1 MKFNLPKVG
10 ILAAVSVMA
19 GGIGSANAADPYDK
33 ALEARV
39 AALERE
45 LNVMQGDEKGKAIKP
60 ADVPTFLRAK
70 GSGVKE
76 LTISGD
82 LRLRYQYQ
90 TLEPQQPQ
98 VGNQEFPTFPT
109 SRDRNQQSSRP
120 TRFRLRVNFEY
131 VMSDNMFLGFS
142 FASGDAYGND
152 GTTATIANGFGKNQV
167 FIDKAYLGWNVIPK
181 TLTIIGGK
189 QDLPLY
195 VVDDFIYD
203 KTDLRVTGL
212 TEKFNFDITQSTKL
226 ELIAGQYIF
235 ADNVENNYSGT
246 NTNSAANGNTG
257 QAIGNRDVFWF
268 VGQAI
273 FTMNFG
279 QSYAPAP
286 AYDPKSTKPA
296 PPPVAS
302 GYAWNFKIGPTFSIY
317 ATGLSNGAGT
327 AAAPGNLNASGFPT
341 GNTPGVAGNTAG
353 FVSPAYNN
361 ANGVRQEVGQH
372 SQDNLAIFSLP
383 MEANFKIGNFAIKPY
398 SEFGYNFMGDERAK
412 DTLGVRATSFWDKSA
427 LVAGIRFG
435 ELKNKGS
442 WSISADYRSIGVA
455 AIDPNLNDPNW
466 GLSQLNFRGMKL
478 SAGYRFTN
486 WLTGNINY
494 YAGYNIRGNLRSSVV
509 SFTTGAGAAAVI
521 HDQNPGTG
529 ATIANGNAGSLG
541 LNTPIYLPFASNNA
555 NQMIQ
560 VELNA
565 SF

>member
-90 TLEPQQPQ
+90 TFEPQAPAP
-98 VGNQEFPTFPT
+98 GTFGFPAANTT
-109 SRDRNQQSSRP
+109 GDRSQQTSRP
-120 TRFRLRVNFEY
+120 TRYRLRVNFEY

-142 FASGDAYGND
+142 FASGDNYGND
-152 GTTATIANGFGKNQV
+152 GTTSQIASGFGKNQV
-167 FIDKAYLGWNVIPK
+167 FIDKAYMGWNIIPK
-181 TLTIIGGK
+181 TLTVIGGK

-212 TEKFNFDITQSTKL
+212 TEKYTTDLSPAAKL
-226 ELIAGQYIF
+226 ELIAGQYIY
-235 ADNVENNYSGT
+235 ADNVENNQS
-246 NTNSAANGNTG
+246 NV
-257 QAIGNRDVFWF
+257 GNRDVFWF

-279 QSYAPAP
+279 GSTPPPAP
-286 AYDPKSTKPA
+286 YDPKSTKPSA
-296 PPPVAS
+296 PPPS
-302 GYAWNFKIGPTFSIY
+302 SDFAWNFKIGPTFTIY
-317 ATGLSNGAGT
+317 APGVVNGNGNGA
-327 AAAPGNLNASGFPT
+327 AANNLNAAGFPA
-341 GNTPGVAGNTAG
+341 GNSPGAGSNTAG
-353 FVSPAYNN
+353 FISPVFNN
-361 ANGVRQEVGQH
+361 AQGVTQALGKH
-372 SQDNLAIFSLP
+372 SEDNLAIASLP
-383 MEANFKIGNFAIKPY
+383 MEVNFKLGQFALKPY
-398 SEFGYNFMGDERAK
+398 AELSYNFQGHDRAYQ
-412 DTLGVRATSFWDKSA
+412 TLGVRAGSFSDYSSA
-427 LVAGIRFG
+427 VVGLRLGD
-435 ELKNKGS
+435 LKKKGD
-442 WSISADYRSIGVA
+442 WTVSADYRQIGIA

-494 YAGYNIRGNLRSSVV
+494 YAGYNMRSNLRSSVV
-509 SFTTGAGAAAVI
+509 SHTTGGVVF
-521 HDQNPGTG
+521 DQNPGTG
-529 ATIANGNAGSLG
+529 ATIVAGSAGSLG
-541 LNTPIYLPFASNNA
+541 FNTPITGLSIANQNA
-555 NQMIQ
+555 NQMFQ

-565 SF
+565 TF